1 MPDRK
6 EIKLQIGTNVI
17 QTGTEYDWNLL
28 SIQGDDYMDVD
39 VSIENMGAQDGGY
52 LKSIRYQPRYI
63 DLILR
68 SKLETSAQIDA
79 TELQLKSY
87 LDSKLNTELTIYKNG
102 VTRVGFGYIAKVE
115 KPRNLRWDS
124 KPYLTI
130 TVILPNPWLM
140 GEENTNTFRAETPLI
155 SFPLSFIV
163 DVGLT
168 VGVAVSGNTITFTVG
183 GHDPCG
189 FVLTLTASGATINPK
204 VTNASG
210 DYVRVLETMADEDV
224 VVISTLARDKYTE
237 LNGVVC
243 KYDRLSDF
251 FSLAVGSNTLT
262 VSADS
267 GVDNLVKSLTW
278 RERYRG

>member
-39 VSIENMGAQDGGY
+39 VSITNLGAADGAY

-63 DLILR
+63 DIAIR
-68 SKLETSAQIDA
+68 SKLATSAQIDA

-87 LDSKLNTELTIYKNG
+87 MDSKLQTELTIYKNG
-102 VTRVGFGYIAKVE
+102 VTRIGYGYIAKVDRPVSQ
-115 KPRNLRWDS
+115 KWDS
-124 KPYLTI
+124 IPYITATI
-130 TVILPNPWLM
+130 VLPNPWLM
-140 GEENTNTFRAETPLI
+140 GDENENTFRAETPLI
-155 SFPLSFIV
+155 SFPLSFIAN
-163 DVGLT
+163 VGLT
-168 VGVAVSGNTITFTVG
+168 AGVAVSGNTITFNVG

-189 FVLTLTASGATINPK
+189 FVLTLTASGVTINPK
-204 VTNASG
+204 VACGCG
-210 DYVRVLETMADEDV
+210 DYVRVLETMAAEDV

-243 KYDRLSDF
+243 KYDRLSTF
-251 FSLAVGSNTLT
+251 FALAVGSNTLT

>member
-6 EIKLQIGTNVI
+6 EIKLQVGTNVI
-17 QTGTEYDWNLL
+17 QTGTAHDWNLI
-28 SIQGDDYMDVD
+28 SIHGDDYMDVD
-39 VSIENMGAQDGGY
+39 VSIENLGAQDGGY

-63 DLILR
+63 DLIIR

-79 TELQLKSY
+79 TELLLKSY

-102 VTRVGFGYIAKVE
+102 VTRVGFGYVAKVE
-115 KPRNLRWDS
+115 KPRNLKWDS

-155 SFPLSFIV
+155 SFPLSFIE

-204 VTNASG
+204 VTNSSG

-243 KYDRLSDF
+243 KYDRLSTF
-251 FSLAVGSNTLT
+251 FTLAVGSNTLT

>member
-6 EIKLQIGTNVI
+6 EIKLQVGTNVI
-17 QTGTEYDWNLL
+17 QTGEAYDWDLI

-39 VSIENMGAQDGGY
+39 VSVENLGAQDGAY

-63 DLILR
+63 DVVIR
-68 SKLETSAQIDA
+68 SGLSSSAQIDA

-87 LDSKLNTELTIYKNG
+87 LDSKLAAELTIYKNG
-102 VTRVGFGYIAKVE
+102 VTRIGFGYIASVK
-115 KPRNLRWDS
+115 KPMNLKWN
-124 KPYLTI
+124 KQPFLTI
-130 TVILPNPWLM
+130 TVILPNPWLF
-140 GEENTNTFRAETPLI
+140 GEETENTFNAETGLI
-155 SFPLSFIV
+155 CFPLSFIA

-168 VGVAVSGNTITFTVG
+168 AGVAVSGNEITFTVG

-189 FVLTLTASGATINPK
+189 FVLTLTATGACVNPK
-204 VTNASG
+204 ITDANG

-224 VVISTLARDKYTE
+224 VVISTIARDKFTE

-251 FSLAVGSNTLT
+251 FTLAVGSNTLT

>member
-6 EIKLQIGTNVI
+6 EIKLQVGTNVI
-17 QTGTEYDWNLL
+17 QTGTAYDWNLI

-39 VSIENMGAQDGGY
+39 VSIENLGAQDGGY

-79 TELQLKSY
+79 TELLLKSY

-102 VTRVGFGYIAKVE
+102 VTRIGLGYVAKVE
-115 KPRNLRWDS
+115 KPRNLKWNS
-124 KPYLTI
+124 KPYLTV
-130 TVILPNPWLM
+130 TVVLPDPWLYD
-140 GEENTNTFRAETPLI
+140 EEHTNTFRAETPLI
-155 SFPLSFIV
+155 SFPLSFIA

-168 VGVAVSGNTITFTVG
+168 VGVAVSGNTITFNVG

-210 DYVRVLETMADEDV
+210 KYVRVLETMADEDV
-224 VVISTLARDKYTE
+224 IVISTLARDKYTE

>member
-6 EIKLQIGTNVI
+6 EIKLQIGTNII
-17 QTGTEYDWNLL
+17 QTGTAYDWDLI
-28 SIQGDDYMDVD
+28 SIQGDEYMDVD
-39 VSIENMGAQDGGY
+39 VSVENLGARDGAY

-68 SKLETSAQIDA
+68 SALSTGAQIDA
-79 TELQLKSY
+79 TELLLKSY
-87 LDSKLNTELTIYKNG
+87 LDSKLSTELTIYKNG

-115 KPRNLRWDS
+115 KPRNLKWNS
-124 KPYLTI
+124 VPYLTVTI
-130 TVILPNPWLM
+130 ILPNPWLF
-140 GEENTNTFRAETPLI
+140 GDENTDTFKAETGLI
-155 SFPLSFIV
+155 SFPLSFIA

-168 VGVAVSGNTITFTVG
+168 AGVAVSGNTITFTVG

-204 VTNASG
+204 IANADG
-210 DYVRVLETMADEDV
+210 DYVRVLETLADQDV
-224 VVISTLARDKYTE
+224 VVVSTVEGDKYTE

-251 FSLAVGSNTLT
+251 FGLAVGSNTIT
-262 VSADS
+262 ISADS
-267 GVDNLVKSLTW
+267 GVDNLVKSLAW